1 MDFSETFPAE
11 LMWILP
17 LIVILFLWEAVLKL
31 LAMWKA
37 AQRKELLWFVLIAI
51 FNTVGILPLLYLI
64 LSKDNKEEEKEN

>member
-1 MDFSETFPAE
+1 MDFTEAFPTE

-17 LIVILFLWEAVLKL
+17 LVVILFLWEVVLKL

-51 FNTVGILPLLYLI
+51 FNTVGVLPLLYLI
-64 LSKDNKEEEKEN
+64 LSKDTKEEKED